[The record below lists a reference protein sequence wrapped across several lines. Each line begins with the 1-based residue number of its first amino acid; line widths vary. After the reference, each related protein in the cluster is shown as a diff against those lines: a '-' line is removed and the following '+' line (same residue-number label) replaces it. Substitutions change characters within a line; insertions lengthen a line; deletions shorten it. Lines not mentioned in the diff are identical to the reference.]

1 MALLQ
6 FGCEGSTRRTLTVN
20 GLRLHGLEAGRG
32 NPRTILFLHGGAAHA
47 HWFDR
52 VMPAFAERYHAVALD
67 QRGHG
72 ESEWPVPAAYGT
84 DDFVADLAG
93 VLDALGWDRTVL
105 VGHSM
110 GGHNAL
116 AFGAAHPERLR
127 ALVVGDSRPA
137 IPPERLQ
144 HMQGRG
150 GRAPR
155 RHATADAAVAS
166 FRLIPRETVA
176 DPAFLAHL
184 ARAGL
189 AEREGAWVYRFDP
202 ACNGT
207 RQPRDLWPLLG
218 RITAPTLLV
227 RGAWSPI
234 MPPETAERM
243 RAAMPRASVVEIP
256 DAHHHVTLDQS
267 AAFVAAATA
276 FLDGIAD

>member
-6 FGCEGSTRRTLTVN
+6 LGCESAARRALSVN
-20 GLRLHGLEAGRG
+20 GLRLHALEAGRE

-52 VMPAFAERYHAVALD
+52 VMPAFVPRYHAVALD

-72 ESEWPVPAAYGT
+72 ESEWPLPAAYGT
-84 DDFVADLAG
+84 GDFVSDLEG

-116 AFGAAHPERLR
+116 GFATAHPDRLR

-137 IPPERLQ
+137 IPPERLD
-144 HMQGRG
+144 HMRERG

-155 RHATADAAVAS
+155 RHATAEAAVAA

-176 DPAFLAHL
+176 DPALLAHL
-184 ARAGL
+184 ARVGL
-189 AEREGAWVYRFDP
+189 VEREGAWVYRFDP

-207 RQPRDLWPLLG
+207 RRPRDLWPLLG
-218 RITAPTLLV
+218 RVTTPTLLI

-234 MPPETAERM
+234 MPAETAERM
-243 RAAMPRASVVEIP
+243 RAAMPHASVVEIP
-256 DAHHHVTLDQS
+256 EAHHHVTLDQP
-267 AAFVAAATA
+267 AAFVAAVTA